1 MDLKEFAKRLDNRE
15 YGYQIF
21 TKEEIEIAKE
31 NDIVIITGASDDLME
46 IEGAI
51 CDEADCFDGGIV
63 RISPTWGVLSR
74 NYWNKNQIPIRAKWC
89 EEKDEKGNTIPW
101 TYELSIPHETFMIY
115 EEGKPYC
122 RGVVFSIKDL
132 REDD

>member
-15 YGYQIF
+15 YGYSIF

-51 CDEADCFDGGIV
+51 YDEADCFDGGMV
-63 RISPTWGVLSR
+63 YISPTWGVLSN
-74 NYWNKNQIPIRAKWC
+74 NYHTKNQISISAKWC

-101 TYELSIPHETFMIY
+101 TYDLSIPHETFMIY